1 MKPESFKF
9 HFISISSTS
18 MYKILNISF
27 LVTINSIIQLLKQFL
42 LKVLNKHL
50 ILQFLLFSLT
60 EKRKL
65 MISKRYRLKSKRNFR
80 ILIAFQCKVVCLW
93 KLNFAKM
100 HFSLKLI
107 KFLLSVGPTCT
118 KSFMTDQMTLS
129 ICLVNRSVV
138 MNPHLKSLNT
148 LKVVSSSNLLELLMT
163 SVLINKKY
171 LFLIVLVQ
179 LPLL

>member
-80 ILIAFQCKVVCLW
+80 ILIAFQCKVVCL
-93 KLNFAKM
+93 
-100 HFSLKLI
+100 
-107 KFLLSVGPTCT
+107 
-118 KSFMTDQMTLS
+118 
-129 ICLVNRSVV
+129 
-138 MNPHLKSLNT
+138 
-148 LKVVSSSNLLELLMT
+148 
-163 SVLINKKY
+163 
-171 LFLIVLVQ
+171 
-179 LPLL
+179 